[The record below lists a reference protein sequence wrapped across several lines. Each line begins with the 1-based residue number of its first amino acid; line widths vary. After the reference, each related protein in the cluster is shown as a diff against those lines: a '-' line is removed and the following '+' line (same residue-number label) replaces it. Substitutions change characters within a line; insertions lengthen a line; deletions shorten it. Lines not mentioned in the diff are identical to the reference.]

1 MAVQQS
7 APELTDERLVQAV
20 LEGDRDAF
28 GHLVE
33 RYKRGIGSFIGASV
47 RQPSDIA
54 DLTQETFLRAYAHLG
69 TFNPDLGRFS
79 TWLYHIARNVVRTFL
94 GRSLRRP
101 PVAELA
107 EEQTIESTVADISR
121 EADPAGGVLRAEA
134 EAEVRAALAEL
145 PERTR
150 TVLALRVYDNMDYQT
165 LASTMGLSLGN
176 VKTLIHRG
184 KLALAHRLREREAT
198 AQGKCATRMFR
209 ALGGLGELQLV

>member
-1 MAVQQS
+1 MAVQS
-7 APELTDERLVQAV
+7 APNCTDERLVQAV

-28 GHLVE
+28 GDLVE
-33 RYKRGIGSFIGASV
+33 RYKRGIASFIGASV
-47 RQPSDIA
+47 RQPSDVA

-101 PVAELA
+101 PVAELG
-107 EEQTIESTVADISR
+107 EEQSLESTLPDPSGD
-121 EADPAGGVLRAEA
+121 ADPAGNVLRAEA

-150 TVLALRVYDNMDYQT
+150 TVLALRFYDNMDYQT
-165 LASTMGLSLGN
+165 ISTTMGLSLGN

-184 KLALAHRLREREAT
+184 KLALAHKLRERDAV
-198 AQGKCATRMFR
+198 AQGKSATRMFR
-209 ALGGLGELQLV
+209 VVGGLGELQLV